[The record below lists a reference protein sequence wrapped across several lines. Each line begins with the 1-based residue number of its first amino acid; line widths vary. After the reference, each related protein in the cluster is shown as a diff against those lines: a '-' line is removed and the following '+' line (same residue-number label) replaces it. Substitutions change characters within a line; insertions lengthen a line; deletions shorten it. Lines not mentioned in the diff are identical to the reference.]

1 MLPTSA
7 THDRR
12 PVPWRTIWAAIGSVV
27 VALAAIAVVKS
38 VSRVL
43 IWIVIA
49 GFFAIVLS
57 PPVDFLEH
65 RARMRR
71 AVATMLVILTV
82 LGALGGILYSFIT
95 PIIDQSQQFSE
106 HFPEYVEEAK
116 AGRGPLGGVVKRYDL
131 DRRIEER
138 RADIQ
143 EALNNLGRNSL
154 DIVRG
159 VGNAVA
165 AALTIFVLTILML
178 LSGPRMMR
186 TGLGAL
192 SPPGAERV
200 RHVAADCAK
209 AVTGY
214 VAGNLLISVIAGVA
228 SFVFLWV
235 ADVPFRTVL
244 ALWVAF
250 ADLIP
255 LVGATLG
262 ALPAVLVA
270 FLNSTSQGIAT
281 VVFFVVYQQFENHV
295 LQVTIMSKTVDLNP
309 LVVLVAVLIGVE
321 LSGLLGALLAIPVAG
336 IIQVLGRD
344 VYDER
349 RGTFKDEPT
358 IGEKEIP
365 LSQITGAAAAGG
377 DGNGEAATDAGV
389 PVDGEALAP
398 SVEPG
403 AEPEADWAGSGT
415 S

>member
-1 MLPTSA
+1 MLSSRA
-7 THDRR
+7 AHERR
-12 PVPWRTIWAAIGSVV
+12 PVPWRTIWATIGSVV
-27 VALAAIAVVKS
+27 LTLAVIALLRSLTKILVW
-38 VSRVL
+38 L
-43 IWIVIA
+43 VIA
-49 GFFAIVLS
+49 GFFAIVLT

-65 RARMRR
+65 RVRVRR
-71 AVATMLVILTV
+71 SLATVIMILAL
-82 LGALGGILYSFIT
+82 LGALGGLLYTFIT
-95 PIIDQSQQFSE
+95 PIVDQSQQFADN
-106 HFPEYVEEAK
+106 FPRYVEEAK
-116 AGRGPLGGVVKRYDL
+116 AGRGPLGGLVKRYDL
-131 DRRIEER
+131 DRRIEEHR
-138 RADIQ
+138 DDFQ
-143 EALNNLGRNSL
+143 KALNNLGSNSL

-178 LSGPRMMR
+178 LTGPRMMR

-192 SPPGAERV
+192 SPPAAERV
-200 RHVAADCAK
+200 RHVASDCAR

-214 VAGNLLISVIAGVA
+214 VAGNLLISVIAGTA
-228 SFVFLWV
+228 TFAFLWA

-262 ALPAVLVA
+262 AVPAVLVA
-270 FLNSTSQGIAT
+270 FLNSTGRGIAT

-358 IGEKEIP
+358 IGDI
-365 LSQITGAAAAGG
+365 
-377 DGNGEAATDAGV
+377 
-389 PVDGEALAP
+389 PVDGETPAP

-403 AEPEADWAGSGT
+403 PEPEADWAGSGT

>member
-1 MLPTSA
+1 MSPEPVRL
-7 THDRR
+7 DRT
-12 PVPWRTIWAAIGSVV
+12 PVPWRTIWATIGSVV
-27 VALAAIAVVKS
+27 LTLAAIALVKS
-38 VSRVL
+38 VSKVL
-43 IWIVIA
+43 VWLVIA
-49 GFFAIVLS
+49 GFFAIVLT

-71 AVATMLVILTV
+71 SLATV
-82 LGALGGILYSFIT
+82 LMILALLGAISGLLYSFIT
-95 PIIDQSQQFSE
+95 PIVDQSQEFADN
-106 HFPEYVEEAK
+106 FPRYVQDAK
-116 AGRGPLGGVVKRYDL
+116 AGRGPLGGVVKRYNL
-131 DRRIEER
+131 DKRIEEHK
-138 RADIQ
+138 DDFQ
-143 EALNNLGRNSL
+143 KALNGLGRNSL
-154 DIVRG
+154 DIVKG

-192 SPPGAERV
+192 SPPTSERV

-214 VAGNLLISVIAGVA
+214 VAGNLLISVIAGTTT
-228 SFVFLWV
+228 FVFLWV
-235 ADVPFRTVL
+235 ADVPFRAVL

-262 ALPAVLVA
+262 AVPAVLVA

-281 VVFFVVYQQFENHV
+281 VVFFVLYQQFENHV

-321 LSGLLGALLAIPVAG
+321 LTGLLGALLAIPVAG

-344 VYDER
+344 MYDER
-349 RGTFKDEPT
+349 RGRLKDEPT
-358 IGEKEIP
+358 IGERQIP
-365 LSQITGAAAAGG
+365 VSELSGGPALDDSDGYGAAGG
-377 DGNGEAATDAGV
+377 ASADPAGTAA
-389 PVDGEALAP
+389 
-398 SVEPG
+398 S
-403 AEPEADWAGSGT
+403 
-415 S
+415 

>member
-1 MLPTSA
+1 MSPEHVA
-7 THDRR
+7 PDRT
-12 PVPWRTIWAAIGSVV
+12 PVPWRTIWATIGSVV
-27 VALAAIAVVKS
+27 LTLAVIALVKS
-38 VSRVL
+38 VSKVL
-43 IWIVIA
+43 VWLVIA
-49 GFFAIVLS
+49 GFFAIVLT

-65 RARMRR
+65 RVRLRR
-71 AVATMLVILTV
+71 SLATVLMILTL
-82 LGALGGILYSFIT
+82 LGAISSLLYAFIT
-95 PIIDQSQQFSE
+95 PIVDQSQQFSDN
-106 HFPEYVEEAK
+106 FPRYVQDAK
-116 AGRGPLGGVVKRYDL
+116 EGRGPLGGVVKRYNL
-131 DRRIEER
+131 DRRIEEHR
-138 RADIQ
+138 DDFQ
-143 EALNNLGRNSL
+143 KALNSLGRNSL

-165 AALTIFVLTILML
+165 AVLTIFVLTILML

-192 SPPGAERV
+192 SPPNAERV

-214 VAGNLLISVIAGVA
+214 VAGNLLISVIAGTA
-228 SFVFLWV
+228 TFVFLWV

-262 ALPAVLVA
+262 AIPAVLVA

-281 VVFFVVYQQFENHV
+281 VVFFILYQQFENHV

-321 LSGLLGALLAIPVAG
+321 LTGLLGALLAIPVAG

-344 VYDER
+344 IYDER
-349 RGTFKDEPT
+349 TGRLKGEPT
-358 IGEKEIP
+358 IGEDHVPVSEMP
-365 LSQITGAAAAGG
+365 ATLVPVG
-377 DGNGEAATDAGV
+377 DG
-389 PVDGEALAP
+389 AP
-398 SVEPG
+398 E
-403 AEPEADWAGSGT
+403 T
-415 S
+415 NQ